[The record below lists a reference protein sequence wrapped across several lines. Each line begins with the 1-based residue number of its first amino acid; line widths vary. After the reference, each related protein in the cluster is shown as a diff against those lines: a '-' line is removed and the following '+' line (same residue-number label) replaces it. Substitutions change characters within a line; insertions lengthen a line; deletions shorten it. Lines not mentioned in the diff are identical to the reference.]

1 MMQMVSAITE
11 GIEIRVETFYQAD
24 YSKPVLNEY
33 MFAYRITIENHNQ
46 FSVKLLKRQWKI
58 FDSNGEQREVEGEGV
73 IGEQPVIKP
82 NEQFNYVSGC
92 NLKTEMGKME
102 GIYEMQNLNNLQ
114 LFNVIIPEFEMIAP
128 AKNN

>member
-1 MMQMVSAITE
+1 MVSAITE